1 MWHVITPSLTKRS
14 YMTDDL
20 AAYLQSLDR
29 ALTANEV
36 GKLLGV
42 QRDTIYVFAK
52 HGGLPSINI
61 GRTKPVL
68 RFDPKQL
75 AQWVR
80 DRQSNIGHVP
90 CS

>member
-1 MWHVITPSLTKRS
+1 
-14 YMTDDL
+14 MTDDL
-20 AAYLQSLDR
+20 AGYFQSLDH
-29 ALTANEV
+29 ALNASEV
-36 GKLLGV
+36 AKLLGV
-42 QRDTIYVFAK
+42 RRDTVYVFAK
-52 HGGLPSINI
+52 HGGLPSFNI

-80 DRQSNIGHVP
+80 DRQSNIGRVP